1 MTIAFVTSPLD
12 RAHQLRKDSAALA
25 AFRGNPASKLV
36 KIQGDSVAMRNG
48 DLDVAHQGIPADA
61 VFLGQDLQNQAWFAA
76 TVPESA
82 SLVSIRALMIESAM
96 PPDTVSILAQARSL
110 AGWHARHGFCA
121 NCGSATTA
129 LDGGYRR
136 HCANC
141 ATDHFPRTD
150 PVVIMAVRHG
160 DNFLLGRQASW
171 PVHMYSSLAGFM
183 EPGETIEQAVRR
195 EVFEETAIRVG
206 KVSYVASQPWPYP
219 SSLMIGMIA
228 QADTREITIDPDELE
243 VARWFSGSELQLM
256 LAGKHP
262 DGLWASRPQ
271 AIAHLVLSEALRL
284 SLG

>member
-171 PVHMYSSLAGFM
+171 PTHLI
-183 EPGETIEQAVRR
+183 PR
-195 EVFEETAIRVG
+195 
-206 KVSYVASQPWPYP
+206 WP
-219 SSLMIGMIA
+219 
-228 QADTREITIDPDELE
+228 D
-243 VARWFSGSELQLM
+243 
-256 LAGKHP
+256 
-262 DGLWASRPQ
+262 LWNP
-271 AIAHLVLSEALRL
+271 VKRL
-284 SLG
+284 SRRYAVKYLRKRQFGLARSVILPASLGRTRQA